1 LTCPVFI
8 TTVEFLPQHR
18 EQLELTRGIIERA
31 QQRGQLR
38 VVEMNQRT
46 ADNLTKIIG
55 SLENDAATA
64 EPSHSD
70 AC

>member
-1 LTCPVFI
+1 MWTSLRTAV
-8 TTVEFLPQHR
+8 TGLM
-18 EQLELTRGIIERA
+18 A
-31 QQRGQLR
+31 QQRALDIS
-38 VVEMNQRT
+38 

-64 EPSHSD
+64 EPSGCD